1 MMVPVGRLALLRSV
15 DRSDYVRAMAWLVVP
30 AFVGPVLGPPVGGF
44 ITTYISWRWVFFLN
58 VPIGL
63 VGMILVTFLIENTK
77 APHSPPLDWLGF
89 LLSGVSLAAI
99 LYSLDLAAHGSFAE
113 SLGFVALLLGG
124 LGLGALAIRH
134 SRRHPHPLLDL
145 ALFRLPTYEIGLMG
159 GLFYRVAAGS
169 VPFLLPV
176 FLQVG
181 LGMTA
186 FVAGLLI
193 LADAIGNIAMNA
205 VAPAV
210 LRRFGFRQV
219 LIYNGYL
226 SALCIAAG
234 GIFTDATPA
243 WLIFV
248 AYLVCGCMRS
258 LQYNAL
264 STIQYAEISA
274 REMSAA
280 TSLAQMFQ
288 QLCSG
293 GGIAVGAVALQFALL
308 LRGVGP
314 DALAAIDLR
323 EVFFAMAAF
332 ALISI
337 AFFRRLAPD
346 AGAELSGHR
355 APADQ
360 NVH

>member
-1 MMVPVGRLALLRSV
+1 
-15 DRSDYVRAMAWLVVP
+15 MAWLVVP

-44 ITTYISWRWVFFLN
+44 ITTYVSWRWVFFLN

-63 VGMILVTFLIENTK
+63 LGMVLVTYLIENTK
-77 APHSPPLDWLGF
+77 EPHSPPLDWMGF
-89 LLSGVSLAAI
+89 LLSGLSLAAI

-113 SLGFVALLLGG
+113 SVGFVTLLFGG

-145 ALFRLPTYEIGLMG
+145 GLFRWPTFEIGLMG
-159 GLFYRVAAGS
+159 GLFFRVAAGS

-186 FVAGLLI
+186 FVSGVLI
-193 LADAIGNIAMNA
+193 FADAIGNIAMNA

-219 LIYNGYL
+219 LIYNGLL
-226 SALCIAAG
+226 SACAIAAG
-234 GIFTDATPA
+234 GIFTEASPA
-243 WLIFV
+243 WVIFV
-248 AYLVCGCMRS
+248 AYLGCGLMRS

-264 STIQYAEISA
+264 STLQYAEVSA

-293 GGIAVGAVALQFALL
+293 GGIAVGAVALQVALL
-308 LRGVGP
+308 LRGAAP
-314 DALAAIDLR
+314 DALAARDLR

-346 AGAELSGHR
+346 AGADLTGHR
-355 APADQ
+355 
-360 NVH
+360 